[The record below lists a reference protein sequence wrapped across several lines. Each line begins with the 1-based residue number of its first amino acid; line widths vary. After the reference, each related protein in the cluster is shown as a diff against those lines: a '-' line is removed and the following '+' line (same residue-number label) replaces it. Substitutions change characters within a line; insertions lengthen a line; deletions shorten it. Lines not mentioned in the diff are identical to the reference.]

1 MTVNMDTEE
10 IIKADIE
17 RNHDGVTI
25 EDAMKLYQGLLDRGF
40 KEFKTDT
47 TIFLY
52 KPEGKKVKYHSVNAG
67 SMKQLVE
74 NFDKFKDELR
84 EDYDIAY
91 TPITNPK
98 LEGLVKRY
106 FKKCSKI
113 IDGNAVCQLKD
124 N

>member
-1 MTVNMDTEE
+1 MIANMDTEE
-10 IIKADIE
+10 IIMADISK
-17 RNHDGVTI
+17 NHEGVTL
-25 EDAMKLYQGLLDRGF
+25 EKAMELYQGLLDRGF
-40 KEFKTDT
+40 KEYKTDT

-52 KPEGKKVKYHSVNAG
+52 KPEGKQVRYHTVNAG
-67 SMKQLVE
+67 NMKDLVE
-74 NFDKFKDELR
+74 NFDKFKATLT
-84 EDYDIAY
+84 DYDIAY

-113 IDGNAVCQLKD
+113 IDGNAVCNLKE